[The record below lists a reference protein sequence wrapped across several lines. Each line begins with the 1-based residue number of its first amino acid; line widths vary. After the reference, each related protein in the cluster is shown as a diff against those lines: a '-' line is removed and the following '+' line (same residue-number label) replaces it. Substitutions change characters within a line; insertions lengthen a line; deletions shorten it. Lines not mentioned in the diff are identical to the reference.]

1 MKHTVRFVSLLAV
14 CVSIAACGGGS
25 QYQDID
31 AFLKEKR
38 EAPTGQIPPVPA
50 LKAYRAFTYSASG
63 MRSPFSKPVDVKE
76 IARLEASA
84 SVKPDMDREREF
96 LEQYSFDALRMVG
109 TLELDGVLWAL
120 IKDPDG
126 GVHRVRRA
134 NYLGRNH
141 GRILEIGE
149 NYLSVVEIVSTGG
162 DGWVERPRTLELS
175 TGRP

>member
-1 MKHTVRFVSLLAV
+1 MNPLARFFLYALV
-14 CVSIAACGGGS
+14 CTSVVACSGGS

-84 SVKPDMDREREF
+84 SVKPDLSREREF
-96 LEQYSFDALRMVG
+96 LEQFSFDSLRMVG
-109 TLELDGVLWAL
+109 TLQLDGVLWGL

-126 GVHRVRRA
+126 GVHRVRQS

-141 GRILEIGE
+141 GKIREIGE

>member
-1 MKHTVRFVSLLAV
+1 MSQLARFISLAS
-14 CVSIAACGGGS
+14 VSIMLAACSGGS

-84 SVKPDMDREREF
+84 SVKPDLNREREF
-96 LEQYSFDALRMVG
+96 LEQYSFDSLRMVG

-120 IKDPDG
+120 VRDPEG

-141 GRILEIGE
+141 GRILEIGQ

-162 DGWVERPRTLELS
+162 DGWVERPRTLELN